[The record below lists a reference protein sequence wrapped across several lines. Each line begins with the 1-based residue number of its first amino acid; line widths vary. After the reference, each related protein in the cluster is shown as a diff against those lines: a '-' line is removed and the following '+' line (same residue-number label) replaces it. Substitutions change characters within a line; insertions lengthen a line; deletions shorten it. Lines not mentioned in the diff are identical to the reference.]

1 MADKTIYLD
10 NASTTRVRKEVLDEM
25 LPYFMEYYG
34 NSASIH
40 ALGKAPREAV
50 KEARE
55 KIAKVIKA
63 NPDEIYFTSGGSE
76 SDTWV
81 LKSAVMGPHK
91 KGSHVI
97 VSAIEH
103 HAILNTCD
111 LLVKSG
117 YKVTYVPVDKYGIV
131 DMDAIEKAITP
142 ETALIS
148 VMTANNEIGTIEPI
162 KEIGALAHKHNV
174 LFHTD
179 AVQAYGQVDIDVTR
193 DNVDFLSASA
203 HKLGGP
209 KGVGFLY
216 IRKGVRID
224 PLICG
229 GEQERGIRGGTTN
242 TPGVVGFGKAAELA
256 MENMEARAK
265 KERELRD
272 HLIDRV
278 LKEIP
283 YSYLNGHPT
292 QRLPGNANISF
303 HFIEGESLLMSL
315 NMKGICIST
324 GSACASG
331 SLDPSHVLLAI
342 GLEHQH
348 AHGSLRFT
356 VSDENTMEDV
366 DYAVDVLKESVE
378 RLRSMSPLYDDFIKN
393 KKA

>member
-162 KEIGALAHKHNV
+162 REIGALAHKHNV

-272 HLIDRV
+272 HLVDRV

-378 RLRSMSPLYDDFIKN
+378 RLRSMSPLYDDFIKY